1 MVTKKSDLTK
11 KEKPTAS
18 RKKKTAE
25 IVEEAAHGSGELN
38 QSPVPEDQPQE
49 NEIIQP
55 MLPPASLVVANSAS
69 SVTSGLIASAI
80 TLESTS
86 TATGKTTKK
95 KKESIGQRDERFD
108 LNMIL
113 LAGIIHSVWGSGSDV
128 FARLGLSTRGQ
139 LVEEDDQFTTYVTL
153 RFADGMVSGQPIT
166 IQKGSILK
174 VRGYLTHREYSET
187 LRKFLDDAR
196 ASSFFELVPHDDLG
210 SWRSISFPRH
220 NGVMNVLEMMILDQD
235 GKPIERLGFEE
246 ELTTSA
252 ADNRASVEGVVARL
266 WEYPHAHGVD
276 IFMRLAVYDLHT
288 PIDPKREGNFGRARR
303 SAHYITVRFP
313 NGKTASGSTVRL
325 RAKMRVRVNGEL
337 RDKAQVVTL
346 REELLKTGNP
356 AIIEMMGRVQNA
368 ERMNEIQS
376 QQESLHILANA
387 VVVYSMAG
395 GSR

>member
-1 MVTKKSDLTK
+1 MKSF
-11 KEKPTAS
+11 KE
-18 RKKKTAE
+18 RC
-25 IVEEAAHGSGELN
+25 
-38 QSPVPEDQPQE
+38 
-49 NEIIQP
+49 
-55 MLPPASLVVANSAS
+55 PPASLIAANTAPP
-69 SVTSGLIASAI
+69 VPSGLIASAI
-80 TLESTS
+80 TSDSTS
-86 TATGKTTKK
+86 TATRKTTKK

-108 LNMIL
+108 LNMAL

-139 LVEEDDQFTTYVTL
+139 LLEDDDQFTTYVTL

-166 IQKGSILK
+166 IQKGNIVK
-174 VRGYLTHREYSET
+174 VRGYLTHREYNET

-196 ASSFFELVPHDDLG
+196 ASSFFELVPQDDLG

-220 NGVMNVLEMMILDQD
+220 NGVMNVLEMMILDPHGEIHRASWIRGRTD
-235 GKPIERLGFEE
+235 NA
-246 ELTTSA
+246 SD

-276 IFMRLAVYDLHT
+276 LFMRLAVYDSHT

-325 RAKMRVRVNGEL
+325 RTKMRVRVNGEL

-368 ERMNEIQS
+368 ERMNEIKS